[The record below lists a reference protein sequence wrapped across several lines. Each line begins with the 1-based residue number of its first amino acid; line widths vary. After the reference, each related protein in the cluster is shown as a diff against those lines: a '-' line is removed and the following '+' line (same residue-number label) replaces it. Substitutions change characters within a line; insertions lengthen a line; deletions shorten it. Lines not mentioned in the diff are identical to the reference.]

1 MKKWAIPAKTFL
13 LGEYAALANK
23 GAIVLTTHPCFE
35 VTLTETN
42 GLHGIHPDSPAGRW
56 WNKMGHDQYGLHWY
70 DPFNHC
76 GGMGASSAQFLG
88 AYFASS
94 YINATT
100 PTQAEILE
108 AYWQCAWQDQGIR
121 PSGYDV
127 IAQSLSGCVSIN
139 RDEHHCEVF
148 PWSFSDLAF
157 IIVHTGHKLA
167 THHHL
172 QDMTLSDDVDQLNA
186 IVTLAK
192 HAFLSSDSQAL
203 VNAVNAYHHALVLT
217 NRVDQNTVQ
226 LLDQLTDLPGL
237 LAMKGCGAMGAD
249 VIILITTRESVATIQ
264 SHLRTMQL
272 SIMATN
278 EGVFTSDLASNSPRH
293 ILRSR

>member
-1 MKKWAIPAKTFL
+1 MKKWALPAKTFL
-13 LGEYAALANK
+13 LGEYAALADK

-35 VTLTETN
+35 VTLTETK
-42 GLHGIHPDSPAGRW
+42 GLHNIHPESPAGRW
-56 WNKMGHDQYGLHWY
+56 WIKTGYDHYGLHWH

-94 YINATT
+94 HLNATT
-100 PTQAEILE
+100 PTQAGMLD
-108 AYWQCAWQDQGIR
+108 AYWQCAWQGQGIR

-139 RDEHHCEVF
+139 RSEDDYNVL

-157 IIVHTGHKLA
+157 IIAHTGNKLA

-172 QDMTLSDDVDQLNA
+172 QGATLSDDVEQLNT
-186 IVTLAK
+186 IVTQAK
-192 HAFLSSDSQAL
+192 QAFMMSDSQAL
-203 VNAVNAYHHALVLT
+203 VSAINAYHHALVLT
-217 NRVDQNTVQ
+217 NRVDQNTLTLLEQ
-226 LLDQLTDLPGL
+226 LKGLPGL

-249 VIILITTRESVATIQ
+249 VIVFITTKESVTRIQ
-264 SHLRTMQL
+264 SHLMTMQL
-272 SIMATN
+272 RIMATN
-278 EGVFTSDLASNSPRH
+278 KSIFISDGY
-293 ILRSR
+293 RSRETHEP

>member
-1 MKKWAIPAKTFL
+1 MKKWTIPAKTFL

-56 WNKMGHDQYGLHWY
+56 WNQAKHEQYGLRWH
-70 DPFNHC
+70 DPFNHR

-88 AYFASS
+88 AYLASS

-100 PTQAEILE
+100 PTHAEMIE
-108 AYWQCAWQDQGIR
+108 AYWQCAWRGQGLR

-139 RDEHHCEVF
+139 RSEHHSEVF
-148 PWSFSDLAF
+148 PWPFSDLAF

-172 QDMTLSDDVDQLNA
+172 QDVTLSNDIEQLDA
-186 IVTLAK
+186 IVTQAK
-192 HAFLSSDSQAL
+192 HAFISSDSRAL

-217 NRVDQNTVQ
+217 HRVDQNTLR
-226 LLDQLTDLPGL
+226 LLNQLTDLPGL

-249 VIILITTRESVATIQ
+249 VIILITTPECVSAIQ
-264 SHLRTMQL
+264 SHLIAMQL
-272 SIMATN
+272 SVMATN
-278 EGVFTSDLASNSPRH
+278 ESVFMGNSKRYP
-293 ILRSR
+293 